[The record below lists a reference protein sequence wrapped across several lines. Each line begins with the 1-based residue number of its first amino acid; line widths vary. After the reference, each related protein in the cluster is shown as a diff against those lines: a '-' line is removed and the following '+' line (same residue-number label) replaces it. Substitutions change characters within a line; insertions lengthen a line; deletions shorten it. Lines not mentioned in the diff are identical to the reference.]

1 MSDISYHTSHR
12 QHPVN
17 SLKCQVPDYADKKC
31 LLCAK
36 NFDKQHHQLH
46 HCDVCNLS
54 ICRACMKDP
63 PPVHVE
69 CLKTHEHQLHLVPR
83 RINFTCNA
91 CGTQGDRS
99 PYFCLP
105 CNYMIHRE
113 CIDLPRVINI
123 NRHDHHISYTPRL
136 GHGEWKCKV
145 CHEKIDGFYGAY
157 TVGIVKAHVQ
167 LFIIRLGTWSNRK
180 GHLKKGSLHHSRYES
195 APYMTLDIRCA
206 SSSDKRVHGSH
217 PNPLYY
223 YSNYSHNLKSRVE
236 IVYAEQVVGLYARQ
250 AVMTLRDVLACSAC
264 TAPVKLVAEGRPSK
278 HEDMMVA
285 AACLWLT
292 KSMIVIRSM

>member
-1 MSDISYHTSHR
+1 MRQSLTRNQPPFPSRPPSQTDHPDHPLTRFTTIYCFCGIKHVTTRKICKVCQTYVNQTASPHYKCQPCGFVIHVDCVCFSPEAYHTSHR

-36 NFDKQHHQLH
+36 IFDKQHHQLH

-91 CGTQGDRS
+91 CGTQGGQS
-99 PYFCLP
+99 PYFCLL

-113 CIDLPRVINI
+113 CIDLPCVINI

-136 GHGEWKCKV
+136 GHGEWKCEV

-167 LFIIRLGTWSNRK
+167 LFIIRLV
-180 GHLKKGSLHHSRYES
+180 RYFPIW
-195 APYMTLDIRCA
+195 A
-206 SSSDKRVHGSH
+206 
-217 PNPLYY
+217 
-223 YSNYSHNLKSRVE
+223 
-236 IVYAEQVVGLYARQ
+236 
-250 AVMTLRDVLACSAC
+250 
-264 TAPVKLVAEGRPSK
+264 
-278 HEDMMVA
+278 
-285 AACLWLT
+285 
-292 KSMIVIRSM
+292 